1 MRASIS
7 SHCLHKGGGSEEEYE
22 DAFATTADLQT
33 LEDVAADGLRIAIS
47 DGASE
52 SILAG
57 RWARLLVRHFTTVI
71 PNVLDTRDTFAYH
84 AVLAAEQWEHSISE
98 YVAEREAGGRPIQW
112 YEQPKM
118 ERGAF
123 ATLLAVGLSVTPQED
138 GGSLATWVA
147 AGIGDCAL
155 FHIRENRL
163 LTSFPMIDSAEFTSS
178 PALLNSKNRD
188 RELIAERMKTHVGIL
203 RQKDHLYIC
212 TDAVA
217 AWFLEQVER
226 EGRPWETL
234 NDLDAAE
241 GMTFADLVDEE
252 RAGGRMRNDDS
263 TLIHVTV
270 W

>member
-7 SHCLHKGGGSEEEYE
+7 SYHLHKGGGTEDEYE
-22 DAFATTADLQT
+22 DAFATTHEAQVPKDI
-33 LEDVAADGLRIAIS
+33 AANGLGIAIS

-57 RWARLLVRHFTTVI
+57 RWARLLVRHFIAAI
-71 PNVLDTRDTFAYH
+71 PEVLDARDVFAHY
-84 AVLAAEQWEHSISE
+84 AVQATERWEVLIGEYIAGRAAE
-98 YVAEREAGGRPIQW
+98 GRPIQW

-118 ERGAF
+118 DRGAF
-123 ATLLAVGLSVTPQED
+123 ATLLVVSLSVTPQDD

-155 FHIRENRL
+155 FHVRDNRL
-163 LTSFPMIDSAEFTSS
+163 ITSFPMNDPSEFTSS
-178 PALLNSKNRD
+178 PDLLNSKNHD

-203 RQKDHLYIC
+203 RQKDDLYIC

-217 AWFLEQVER
+217 AWFLEQAER
-226 EGRPWETL
+226 QGHPWEIL
-234 NDLDAAE
+234 NLLDATD
-241 GMTFADLVDEE
+241 GPTFADLVDEE
-252 RAGGRMRNDDS
+252 RASGRMRNDDS

>member
-7 SHCLHKGGGSEEEYE
+7 SHHLHKEGSLEEEYE
-22 DAFATTADLQT
+22 DAFAITADVRV
-33 LEDVAADGLRIAIS
+33 LEDVAADGLGIAIS

-57 RWARLLVRHFTTVI
+57 RWARLLVRHFTAAI
-71 PNVLDTRDTFAYH
+71 PGVLSTRDAFAHH
-84 AVLAAEQWEHSISE
+84 AVLATEQWGLSVDE
-98 YVAEREAGGRPIQW
+98 YVAEREADGRPIQW

-118 ERGAF
+118 DRGAF
-123 ATLLAVGLSVTPQED
+123 ATLLVVGLAVTQQED

-155 FHIRENRL
+155 FHVRDNRL
-163 LTSFPMIDSAEFTSS
+163 LTSFPMLDSADFTSS
-178 PALLNSKNRD
+178 PALLNSKSRD
-188 RELIAERMKTHVGIL
+188 RDLIADRMKTHVGIL
-203 RQKDHLYIC
+203 RQKDNLYVC

-217 AWFLEQVER
+217 AWFLGQAER
-226 EGRPWETL
+226 QGRPWETFA
-234 NDLDAAE
+234 NLDTA
-241 GMTFADLVDEE
+241 GGQTFADLVDEE
-252 RAGGRMRNDDS
+252 RMGGRMRNDDS